1 MSGMIQESIRRTE
14 AKALGDFPLL
24 PRVDATDDDG
34 MGKHRH
40 LWWPYAIRSHDVN
53 QQGEVEVV
61 WECQAREC
69 PDRQVNSQGDV
80 IYLKSITTAPAP
92 TGTVP

>member
-1 MSGMIQESIRRTE
+1 
-14 AKALGDFPLL
+14 
-24 PRVDATDDDG
+24 
-34 MGKHRH
+34 
-40 LWWPYAIRSHDVN
+40 VN